1 MQVFNRWWNV
11 FLDFLLETFKSFFV
25 IIILV
30 IDMQFERL
38 KLLMTENDFARIN
51 KTTVLI
57 LGVGGVGSYV
67 VESLVRSGIG
77 HLILVDYDIIDIT
90 NLNRQLMTTMENIG
104 EKKVDIL
111 KKRILSI
118 NPACQVTTLDTF
130 YSDNNYYLLDQY
142 HIDYIVDA
150 CDTINSKKTIIN
162 YALNHKINIISSMG
176 TGNKFDPTKLS
187 IMDIRKTS
195 YDPLARILRK
205 WVNDQ
210 KIKAKIPVV
219 SSSEKPLH
227 LNNRVV
233 GSTSF
238 VPSTAGLLITSYI
251 ISDIIH
257 QKNI

>member
-1 MQVFNRWWNV
+1 
-11 FLDFLLETFKSFFV
+11 
-25 IIILV
+25 
-30 IDMQFERL
+30 MQFERL
-38 KLLMTENDFARIN
+38 KLLMTENDFTRIN

-77 HLILVDYDIIDIT
+77 HLILIDYDIIDIT
-90 NLNRQLMTTMENIG
+90 NLNRQLMTTMKNIG
-104 EKKVDIL
+104 EKKVNVL

-130 YSDNNYYLLDQY
+130 YSDDNYHLIDQY
-142 HIDYIVDA
+142 SIDYIVDA
-150 CDTINSKKTIIN
+150 CDTVSSKKTIIN
-162 YALNHKINIISSMG
+162 YALNHKIKIISSMG
-176 TGNKFDPTKLS
+176 TGNKFDPTKLA

-205 WVNDQ
+205 WVNDS

-219 SSSEKPLH
+219 SSSEKPLN
-227 LNNRVV
+227 LSNRVV

-251 ISDIIH
+251 IRDIIH